1 MQGMPK
7 DCFRGVSLGMPKD
20 CFRAVSLGT
29 ND

>member
-7 DCFRGVSLGMPKD
+7 DCFRGVSLDMPKD